1 VTLKSLKDSFI
12 QGLKQNYSSSE
23 AEQLF
28 YMAIDH
34 LWTLSRTDYLRDSG
48 KEWEKDTSGLHRI
61 VLRLLQHEPIQYII
75 GETLF
80 YGLRIKLNRHT
91 LIPRPET
98 EELME
103 RIKNSDL
110 QPETILD
117 AGSGSGCIALALK
130 RIFPAA
136 HCTGVDISEGAL
148 QLARQNAVL
157 NGLEVSFRQM
167 DILKSENLQQSFDL
181 IVSNPPYVAEA
192 EKENMSAGVTD
203 HEPYTALFV
212 PDADPLVFYRMIEK
226 IADKKL
232 NPGGR
237 IFLEINQRF
246 GPETAALFSS
256 GPWQQVILHQD
267 LSGNDRFLEVWK

>member
-1 VTLKSLKDSFI
+1 MTLKSLKDSFI

-48 KEWEKDTSGLHRI
+48 KEWEKDTSGLDRI

-181 IVSNPPYVAEA
+181 IVSNPPYIAEA

-212 PDADPLVFYRMIEK
+212 PDADPLVFYRMIE
-226 IADKKL
+226 
-232 NPGGR
+232 
-237 IFLEINQRF
+237 
-246 GPETAALFSS
+246 
-256 GPWQQVILHQD
+256 
-267 LSGNDRFLEVWK
+267 

>member
-1 VTLKSLKDSFI
+1 MKDSFI

-212 PDADPLVFYRMIEK
+212 PDADPLVFY
-226 IADKKL
+226 
-232 NPGGR
+232 
-237 IFLEINQRF
+237 
-246 GPETAALFSS
+246 
-256 GPWQQVILHQD
+256 
-267 LSGNDRFLEVWK
+267 